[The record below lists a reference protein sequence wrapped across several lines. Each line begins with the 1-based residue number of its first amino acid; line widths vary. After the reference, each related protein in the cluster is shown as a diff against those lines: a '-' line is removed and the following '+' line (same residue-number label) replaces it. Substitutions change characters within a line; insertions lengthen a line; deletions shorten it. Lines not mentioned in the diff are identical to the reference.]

1 MEVNE
6 KYAFI
11 SAPYRIDR
19 KLYKYYKNINYAIDS
34 IEKRQ
39 IHLDDPRSY
48 NDPFDSVFSCRKMSD
63 LVTTDSEREVFSGII
78 KYILSLPEFK
88 QIEKHQMIVQ
98 SIVDLYWV
106 KGDEFSVEKTEQP
119 VINIIEKIYSHFDT
133 NAFSLQEFID
143 TIDRGFVEKE
153 RAIHLDCRVSCFS
166 EVKDSILMWSY
177 YANNHEGVCLEF
189 DISRLD
195 KENELNQSI
204 IKNLSRVHYSPIRA
218 EVQYLAVGDTGLNF
232 ITSKADVWEH
242 ELEWR
247 LICKTNEEYLP
258 FDCISGI
265 YLGVNF
271 SQSSKEYKKL
281 ISVAAKYDWLPIY
294 QGKLSL
300 NRYEIEF
307 EEDYS
312 SNMQVYLKKN
322 KQS

>member
-1 MEVNE
+1 M
-6 KYAFI
+6 
-11 SAPYRIDR
+11 ID
-19 KLYKYYKNINYAIDS
+19 
-34 IEKRQ
+34 Q
-39 IHLDDPRSY
+39 RSRA
-48 NDPFDSVFSCRKMSD
+48 N
-63 LVTTDSEREVFSGII
+63 L
-78 KYILSLPEFK
+78 
-88 QIEKHQMIVQ
+88 
-98 SIVDLYWV
+98 
-106 KGDEFSVEKTEQP
+106 GDEFFLAVAFRTEERCLFQSVQAAFMPGAVRQLMEDGAVEFCRFRELLP
-119 VINIIEKIYSHFDT
+119 VRNDNRVSSG
-133 NAFSLQEFID
+133 A
-143 TIDRGFVEKE
+143 IDRGFVEKE

-195 KENELNQSI
+195 KENELNQSM

-218 EVQYLAVGDTGLNF
+218 DVQYLAVGDTGLNF